1 MIHVTYPPGLAL
13 GLKRSKQGP
22 VVVVPHLQRSNRKP
36 QDQGF
41 YERAVKK
48 KSYATWPVIGS
59 FFDS

>member
-1 MIHVTYPPGLAL
+1 MNHFLPVGVEVSDSQTAL
-13 GLKRSKQGP
+13 TALHGP
-22 VVVVPHLQRSNRKP
+22 LYVV
-36 QDQGF
+36 QGF